1 MMKIIQSCDN
11 KQNLMVF
18 RRSYFKADQNYKE
31 NLVLSLS
38 TLESNP
44 LPFILFSSEAV
55 CNAVCLNSFQ
65 ICLCSRLHGCIFL
78 TFLAVFEMFLFPC
91 ECTMADAHYVCNSLT
106 DSNRESDEFTFTM
119 WHWSAVVKDKRE
131 QSLKIKTS
139 W

>member
-1 MMKIIQSCDN
+1 MPEFIPNMFVQSI
-11 KQNLMVF
+11 
-18 RRSYFKADQNYKE
+18 
-31 NLVLSLS
+31 
-38 TLESNP
+38 T
-44 LPFILFSSEAV
+44 
-55 CNAVCLNSFQ
+55 
-65 ICLCSRLHGCIFL
+65 RLHFL

-91 ECTMADAHYVCNSLT
+91 EYTMADAHYVCNSLT